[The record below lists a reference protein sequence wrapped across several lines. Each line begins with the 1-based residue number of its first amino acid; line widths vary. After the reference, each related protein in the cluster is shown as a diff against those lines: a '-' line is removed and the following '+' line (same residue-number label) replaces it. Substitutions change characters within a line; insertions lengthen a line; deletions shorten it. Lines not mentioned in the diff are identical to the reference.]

1 MIRVYCYK
9 TSAAAEL
16 AEKLKELGVKFEN
29 ISLNEL
35 LIDDEDYEKYR
46 DVIDEYATDVR
57 PYVPFL
63 VF

>member
-9 TSAAAEL
+9 TSSAVEL